1 MSKREFQIE
10 VSQLLHLIIHSLYSH
25 PEIFLRELIS
35 NSSDALDKLR
45 HLTLTD
51 DSYKTVPFDPRI
63 DLELDE
69 ANKTLTI
76 SDTGIGMSEE
86 DLVSH
91 LGTIARSGTK
101 NFLAQLSGDARKD
114 SNLIG
119 QFGVGFYSVF
129 MVADRVEV
137 ISRKA
142 GEEKTYKWTS
152 DGKAGFDIEEVTGDQ
167 ARSVAGTTVVIYFN
181 EEGATYANAW

>member
-1 MSKREFQIE
+1 MSQREFQTE

-51 DSYKTVPFDPRI
+51 ESFKAFPFDPRI

-69 ANKTLTI
+69 ANNTLTI
-76 SDTGIGMSEE
+76 ADTGIGMNEE

-91 LGTIARSGTK
+91 LGTIARSATK
-101 NFLAQLSGDARKD
+101 NFLAHVPGDP
-114 SNLIG
+114 
-119 QFGVGFYSVF
+119 
-129 MVADRVEV
+129 
-137 ISRKA
+137 RKA
-142 GEEKTYKWTS
+142 
-152 DGKAGFDIEEVTGDQ
+152 
-167 ARSVAGTTVVIYFN
+167 
-181 EEGATYANAW
+181 